1 MNPEL
6 NEVLPE
12 YHQFSDVFDKQ
23 YSKLLPEHYPYDLTI
38 QITKNLLPPL
48 GPIYLLSVIELQT
61 LQEFINENIKTG
73 VIRLSQ
79 SPEGA
84 PVLF

>member
-23 YSKLLPEHYPYDLTI
+23 YSKLLPEHHPYDLTI